1 MSWFGKSNMEQLKD
15 FCESHWLKKVVVDE
29 SKSMLKIS
37 FKHKTHLIPFPLNF
51 LAIIKEIRSS
61 GMLYPIRQLAYTGLI
76 FPPKQ
81 PDDLTIVLT
90 IGEVVALSAAQ
101 QSYANGKDLVFV
113 TTSNIEHTLKKER
126 A

>member
-1 MSWFGKSNMEQLKD
+1 MSWFGKSDVEQLKH
-15 FCESHWLKKVVVDE
+15 FCESHWLKEVEVDE
-29 SKSMLKIS
+29 AKSMLKIG

-51 LAIIKEIRSS
+51 LGIIKEIRHS
-61 GMLYPIRQLAYTGLI
+61 GKLFPIRQMAYTALI
-76 FPPKQ
+76 FPPKK
-81 PDDLTIVLT
+81 PDDITIVLT
-90 IGEVVALSAAQ
+90 IGAVVALSAAQ